1 MDLPSVS
8 HRIGA
13 LLGIGALLVSLA
25 AEAGIGRT
33 RGFATVSPLGEA
45 QYSIPLAV
53 PPGTNGMT
61 PTLSLEYRHRTRG
74 GLLGVGWS
82 IGGLSQITRCPRTVA
97 QDGVS
102 AAPLRS
108 TADRFCLD
116 GQRLVVVGPSGYSA
130 PNAEYRTEIES
141 FARIRAVQG
150 TSTNGPAWFTVES
163 ADGRI
168 LEYGAT
174 HDSRIDGVQGAS
186 AGSARAWALNR
197 IRDRAGNVIDY
208 RYTEESASAAFR
220 IASIRYNVNPANGT
234 TASHEIAFTYENRPN
249 QEVDAGF
256 VAGLPLRQVVRLNRI
271 EVLYDGAVLRRYDF
285 TYDPAL
291 SSGGRSRLASLRE
304 CGVGGSDCLAPTV
317 FQWQNA
323 AAGLAEV
330 AGVTVPIPA
339 GYVVPG
345 RTGWSFIDFN
355 GDGRADVLWAGGASV
370 DASTLHFRPGLGD
383 GSFGAAVNSGI
394 SARFGLGIAFDAN
407 GDGRKDLLMRA
418 ASGNLAVVHG
428 GPTGLLAAVDTGIA
442 IPPGLR
448 DLRGA
453 DLNGDG
459 LGDLVWSE
467 VPAPHFDEIKV
478 HVRYALPAGGF
489 GAPAIL
495 YSQQE
500 AMTYTGAE
508 GGEFIGARVD
518 LDGDGAE
525 DLLMNENYSIA
536 RISASGYANDRFDSP
551 FTGLVAL
558 EFNDDDCADYAYKH
572 ISGYLRVRLGSC
584 TTFGSTSELQGPA
597 WSGSA
602 YLQAHDWNNDGRDDL
617 LLRGTVNWQ
626 VALSRGDSVAPVV
639 DTGVPHEGLPT
650 MSSRDIDGDG
660 LQDFVSQAAGTLRVR
675 LRDGPL
681 PDVLLAA
688 TDGFG
693 LKAIFTYKPLTD
705 PSVHVAGIGARWPEQ
720 DVQPNDNVVALLKA
734 TDGTGRG
741 YLSSTAFRYEGLRR
755 DARGRGILGFRK
767 LVSTDQSAPAPLSTE
782 TLQRQDY
789 PFAGLPERAV
799 TRRSSGKTVSDTE
812 YRWSRLGWGSGY
824 LARHYPY
831 PSMVTTRSY
840 EAGGALDG
848 AEIVRVVKSVAAID
862 ATSGFV
868 TDESITTS
876 ELGGGA
882 NAGSSATVRVLHSGV
897 FNDTANWCLGRSQA
911 VQLTASHTLAGGT
924 PVVRAAEQDWDG
936 PKCRPTR
943 TRLQPGDTEWQVTN
957 ELSYDAF
964 GNVASEK
971 VTGAG
976 MTARTASVEWD
987 GRGQLPAR
995 VTDPL
1000 GQSSRYSWDAGS
1012 GLLLSFTDPN
1022 NAATQWLYDAFGRPV
1037 RETLPDRTAT
1047 QWRREACKGAC
1058 DDRVRY
1064 TLRQDDLDSAG
1075 VPRVTSSLNVDQHDR
1090 GYLLRSQQPVGGN
1103 AVTGIDFD
1111 RLGLV
1116 ARSLLPHWEGDTT
1129 PSRWN
1134 YSYDELGRPTGAE
1147 LQSFGGA
1154 VARSEAIQHAGLA
1167 LARIDPLGRSTT
1179 LTRNAWGPVAQ
1190 VVDPQGGVTRYESDA
1205 FGALLGVR
1213 DALGNSVASIGYNAR
1228 GMKLSVLDMDRGT
1241 WKWTRNALGETTA
1254 LRDAKGSVVRFEHDQ
1269 LGRVTKRVAPD
1280 GTSTWTWG
1288 STAAKG
1294 NIGRLAAV
1302 AGPGYSEDFT
1312 YDSIGRPA
1320 THAVNSDASYQFG
1333 FRYNALGLL
1342 DVLTY
1347 PVAGPGTALKVR
1359 HDYGAGRVT
1368 QLGNADSPGEPWWT
1382 LNAQDAAGNAIDE
1395 TFGSTLRVVSGFS
1408 PLTGELEYRQSGIN
1422 GGTTVQNLDW
1432 DWDAVGN
1439 LARRRDLAQGL
1450 AEEFRY
1456 DSLDRLVDSRRN
1468 GAVNLELAYDAIGN
1482 ITRKSDVC
1490 PGTAPCYTYHAKRR
1504 HAVVSAGGRQFAY
1517 DANGNMT
1524 KRGGAAIAWTSDGLP
1539 RSIAHSNGNSS
1550 QFSYGPAGNRWKQVA
1565 KSGSATETTH
1575 YAGGSFDKSTKG
1587 GVTTW
1592 RHYLPAPGG
1601 TAIQL
1606 RRSDGSSP
1614 LMRYLTLDHLGS
1626 TDKITD
1632 AAGEVVVAEGF
1643 GAFGARRKA
1652 NWTGIPTA
1660 SELAQMAAFTR
1671 DGFTG
1676 HEQLDNVE
1684 LIHMNGRVYEPLLG
1698 RFISADPFVTRPH
1711 DGQGLNRYGYV
1722 LNNPLAFTDP
1732 SGFDPVPCLATQS
1745 GNCVQITVIAA
1756 TWAQYMRA
1764 AGGAH
1769 ASEVAS
1775 ALERDPCGQNGSALA
1790 CSMASGT
1797 LISPSSIVLTV
1808 GRNADASLPVNGPFD
1823 AVQGFAAR
1831 VANLTISSSPV
1842 ALLFGADP
1850 AFQYFRVPTGDAG
1863 RAGATAGNV
1872 GYLIGGAAGAIK
1884 KAGGDLVTRAPSAIA
1899 RSFQGTPKYPGIDR
1913 FKDITIKKG
1922 TFLYGGYPGQT
1933 AFYTTAS
1940 ALRRSG
1946 GSANML
1952 FSGLQIRKHRDLGYR
1967 SSVAAYE
1974 VISDAPAAFG
1984 LAMANIDYGLGRLPQ
1999 VVVPSFESSLR
2010 FVREIPLEP

>member
-1 MDLPSVS
+1 MELPSAS
-8 HRIGA
+8 HRLGA
-13 LLGIGALLVSLA
+13 LLGIGALLVSLS
-25 AEAGIGRT
+25 AESAIGRT
-33 RGFATVSPLGEA
+33 RGFAAVSPVGEA

-108 TADRFCLD
+108 TVDRFCLD

-150 TSTNGPAWFTVES
+150 SSSNGPAWFTVES

-174 HDSRIDGVQGAS
+174 HDSRIDGVQGS
-186 AGSARAWALNR
+186 STGSARTWALNR

-208 RYTEESASAAFR
+208 RYTEESVSAAFR
-220 IASIRYNVNPANGT
+220 IASIRYNAHPANGT
-234 TASHEIAFTYENRPN
+234 IASHEIAFTYENRPN

-256 VAGLPLRQVVRLNRI
+256 VAGLPLRQVVRLVRI
-271 EVLYDGAVLRRYDF
+271 DALYDGAVLRRYDF
-285 TYDPAL
+285 TYEPAL

-323 AAGLAEV
+323 AGGLAEV
-330 AGVTVPIPA
+330 PGVAAPIPA

-345 RTGWSFIDFN
+345 RTGWMFNDFN
-355 GDGRADVLWAGGASV
+355 GDGRADLLWAGGGNV
-370 DASTLHFRPGLGD
+370 DSSTLYLRLGLGD

-394 SARFGLGIAFDAN
+394 PARLGLGIAFDAN

-418 ASGNLAVVHG
+418 ATGNFAVLRG
-428 GPTGLLAAVDTGIA
+428 GPAGLQAAIDTGIA
-442 IPPGLR
+442 IPPGIR

-467 VPAPHFDEIKV
+467 VPAPYYDELKV
-478 HVRYALPAGGF
+478 YVRYALPAGGF

-495 YSQQE
+495 YSQRE
-500 AMTYTGAE
+500 AMAYNGTE

-525 DLLMNENYSIA
+525 DILMNENYSIA
-536 RISASGYANDRFDSP
+536 RISASGYANDRFDSL

-584 TTFGSTSELQGPA
+584 TTFGSSAELQGPA

-602 YLQAHDWNNDGRDDL
+602 YFQVHDWNNDGRDDL
-617 LLRGTVNWQ
+617 LLRGTTNWQ
-626 VALSRGDSVAPVV
+626 VALSRGDSVAPPI
-639 DTGVPHEGLPT
+639 DSGVPHEGLPT
-650 MSSRDIDGDG
+650 LSGRDIDGDG
-660 LQDFVSQAAGTLRVR
+660 LQDFVMQAASTMRVR

-681 PDVLLAA
+681 PDVLQSAI
-688 TDGFG
+688 DGFG
-693 LKAIFTYKPLTD
+693 LRAIFTYKPLTD
-705 PSVHVAGIGARWPEQ
+705 PAVHVAGSGAKWPEQ
-720 DVQPNDNVVALLKA
+720 DVQTNDNVVALLK
-734 TDGTGRG
+734 TSDGTGRG
-741 YLSSTAFRYEGLRR
+741 YLSSTAYRYEGLRR

-767 LVSTDQSAPAPLSTE
+767 LVSTDLSAPQPLSIE

-789 PFAGLPERAV
+789 PYAGLPELVV
-799 TRRSSGKTVSDTE
+799 TRRSSGKTAASTE
-812 YRWSRLGWGSGY
+812 YRWSKLGWGSGY
-824 LARHYPY
+824 LTRHYPY
-831 PSMVTTRSY
+831 PSTVTTRNY

-848 AEIVRVVKSVAAID
+848 TEIMRSVRGVAAID
-862 ATSGFV
+862 AVSGFV
-868 TDESITTS
+868 TDETITTT
-876 ELGGGA
+876 EIGGGV
-882 NAGSSATVRVLHSGV
+882 NAGSSASVRVLHTGV
-897 FNDTANWCLGRSQA
+897 FNDSANWCIGRSQT

-924 PVVRAAEQDWDG
+924 PVVRTADQEWDG
-936 PKCRPTR
+936 PTCRPTR
-943 TRLQPGDTEWQVTN
+943 IRLQPGDTEWQMTN
-957 ELSYDAF
+957 ELSYDAY
-964 GNVASEK
+964 GNLASEK

-976 MTARTASVEWD
+976 MAARTVAIEWD
-987 GRGQLPAR
+987 GRGQLPTR

-1000 GQSSRYSWDAGS
+1000 GRSSLYTWDAGS

-1022 NAATQWLYDAFGRPV
+1022 NAATQWAYDAFGRPT

-1047 QWRREACKGAC
+1047 QWRREGCKAAC
-1058 DDRVRY
+1058 DDRIRY
-1064 TLRQDDLDSAG
+1064 SLRQEDLDSTG
-1075 VPRVTSSLNVDQHDR
+1075 VPRVTSALLVDQHDR
-1090 GYLLRSQQPVGGN
+1090 GYLMRSEQPVGGN
-1103 AVTGIDFD
+1103 AVTGVEFD

-1116 ARSLLPHWEGDTT
+1116 TRSLLPHWEGDA
-1129 PSRWN
+1129 PPPRWN

-1167 LARIDPLGRSTT
+1167 LTHIDPLGRRTT

-1190 VVDPQGGVTRYESDA
+1190 VVDPLGGVTRYESGA
-1205 FGALLGVR
+1205 FGALSEVR
-1213 DALGNSVASIGYNAR
+1213 DALGNSVATIGYNAR
-1228 GMKLSVLDMDRGT
+1228 GMKLSVSDIDRGT
-1241 WKWTRNALGETTA
+1241 WDWTRNALGETTA
-1254 LRDAKGSVVRFEHDQ
+1254 LRDAKGSITRFEHDK
-1269 LGRVTKRVAPD
+1269 LGRITKRVASD

-1288 STAAKG
+1288 NAAAKG

-1320 THAVNSDASYQFG
+1320 THAVNSDASYLFS

-1342 DVLTY
+1342 EELTF
-1347 PVAGPGTALKVR
+1347 PAAGPGAALKVR
-1359 HDYGAGRVT
+1359 HDYRAGRVT
-1368 QLGNADSPGEPWWT
+1368 HLGNAASQGESWWN
-1382 LNAQDAAGNAIDE
+1382 LNAQDAAGNAIDV
-1395 TFGSTLRVVSGFS
+1395 TLGSNLRVVSGFS

-1422 GGTTVQNLDW
+1422 GGTAVQDLDW
-1432 DWDAVGN
+1432 DWDAAGN
-1439 LARRRDLAQGL
+1439 LVRRRDLAQGL
-1450 AEEFRY
+1450 AEDFRY

-1468 GAVNLELAYDAIGN
+1468 GSVNLELAYDAIGN

-1490 PGTAPCYTYHAKRR
+1490 PGSTPCYTYHATRR
-1504 HAVVSAGGRQFAY
+1504 HAVVSAGGRQFVY

-1539 RSIAHSNGNSS
+1539 KSIAHSNGNSS

-1565 KSGSATETTH
+1565 KSGSAAETTH
-1575 YAGGSFDKSTKG
+1575 YAGGWFDKSAKG

-1592 RHYLPAPGG
+1592 RHYVPAPGG
-1601 TAIQL
+1601 VAVQL
-1606 RRSDGSSP
+1606 RRSDGSAAE
-1614 LMRYLTLDHLGS
+1614 MRYVMLDHLGS
-1626 TDKITD
+1626 TDRITD
-1632 AAGEVVVAEGF
+1632 AAGNVAVAGSF

-1652 NWTGIPTA
+1652 NWSGIPTA
-1660 SELAQMAAFTR
+1660 SELAQMAAVTR

-1676 HEQLDNVE
+1676 HEHLDNVE
-1684 LIHMNGRVYEPLLG
+1684 LIHMNGRVYDPLLG

-1722 LNNPLAFTDP
+1722 VNNPLAFTDP
-1732 SGFDPVPCLATQS
+1732 SGFDPVPCLATAS

-1756 TWAQYMRA
+1756 TWAEYMRA

-1775 ALERDPCGQNGSALA
+1775 ALERDPCGKNGSALA
-1790 CSMASGT
+1790 CSMNSGT
-1797 LISPSSIVLTV
+1797 LVSPSSIVLTV

-1831 VANLTISSSPV
+1831 VANLTISSSPI

-1850 AFQYFRVPTGDAG
+1850 DFQYFREPTGDAG
-1863 RAGATAGNV
+1863 RSGATAGNV
-1872 GYLIGGAAGAIK
+1872 GYLLGGMAGIVRK
-1884 KAGGDLVTRAPSAIA
+1884 GGSEILKSPSDFA
-1899 RSFQGTPKYPGIDR
+1899 RSLQGNRDYPGIDR
-1913 FKDITIKKG
+1913 FKDITLKKG
-1922 TFLYGGYPGQT
+1922 TIIYGGFPGQGY
-1933 AFYTTAS
+1933 FYTTSS
-1940 ALRRSG
+1940 AIRRVGDSG
-1946 GSANML
+1946 VN
-1952 FSGLQIRKHRDLGYR
+1952 FNRGLQIAPHRTKPPR
-1967 SSVAAYE
+1967 SRYAAYE
-1974 VISDAPAAFG
+1974 VLSDTPAAFA
-1984 LAMANIDYGLGRLPQ
+1984 LATANSTHGHGWLPQ
-1999 VVVPSFESSLR
+1999 VVVPSYRTSLQYLGD
-2010 FVREIPLEP
+2010 FALIP